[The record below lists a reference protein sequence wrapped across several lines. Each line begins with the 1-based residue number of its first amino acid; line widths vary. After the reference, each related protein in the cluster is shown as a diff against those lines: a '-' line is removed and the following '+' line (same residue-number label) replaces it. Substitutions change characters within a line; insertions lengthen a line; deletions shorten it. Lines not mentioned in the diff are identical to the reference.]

1 MALKQNEHELACDK
15 NESNV
20 PTKTTSILTSTETD
34 DEHNNK
40 DNCLEQQQQQY
51 DEQYYNNEKHNGKKI
66 PEHCNGE
73 STATTAVIKYNRSE
87 SKKTQASLFELVY
100 EIIGEKEQRTK
111 EMGTLIRKYMC

>member
-1 MALKQNEHELACDK
+1 MALKQHKQELACDK
-15 NESNV
+15 NESKV
-20 PTKTTSILTSTETD
+20 PTKTTSILTSAETD

-40 DNCLEQQQQQY
+40 DNCLEQQQQC

-73 STATTAVIKYNRSE
+73 SNAAAAVIKYNRSE